1 MYPEYEKE
9 VYRKLKWH
17 AFVNRRRSED
27 RMVNNFRKK
36 FGKAEDIVI
45 GWGDWSQGEG
55 QMKFLEPT
63 KGIGMRKIFRRV
75 GYTVLLVNEF
85 RTSCRC
91 YGCGGECAKFRM
103 VENPRFWKRNE
114 RPMVLR
120 NGLISC
126 KNCVRLWNRDRNGSL
141 NILCCAKED
150 LLGRERPDYLQ
161 RKLSATRSVDT
172 TQGESLPTPDI

>member
-1 MYPEYEKE
+1 M
-9 VYRKLKWH
+9 YRKLKWH

-75 GYTVLLVNEF
+75 GYTVLVNEF
-85 RTSCRC
+85 RTLCRC

-126 KNCVRLWNRDRNGSL
+126 KK
-141 NILCCAKED
+141 LCAVVE
-150 LLGRERPDYLQ
+150 
-161 RKLSATRSVDT
+161 
-172 TQGESLPTPDI
+172 